1 MSDTTDSQILRAAS
15 PDSDQWDDDTWAAWF
30 RTAER
35 AHGDGK
41 GRRPLFNKVGELM
54 ARVTELEAEREKYVG
69 KEPTVA
75 DEMAYL
81 RSRLDAV
88 RAVCDAAERDAAR
101 WEHPLAAPEWV
112 AVVRK
117 AANGEVA
124 TAAAS

>member
-1 MSDTTDSQILRAAS
+1 MTDTTDSQILRAAS
-15 PDSDQWDDDTWAAWF
+15 WDSDQWDDDTWAAWF

-41 GRRPLFNKVGELM
+41 GRPLLNKVGELM
-54 ARVTELEAEREKYVG
+54 ARVTELETELEKYIG

-81 RSRLDAV
+81 RRCLNDV
-88 RAVCDAAERDAAR
+88 RAVCDGAEKGATR
-101 WEHPLAAPEWV
+101 WEHPLPVPEWV

-117 AANGEVA
+117 AANGKPITAVA
-124 TAAAS
+124 S